1 MSDKKTEKPK
11 DKPAKQPVATEKPKP
26 AKQPVVTENANGT
39 KTYDFSQGGYVNNV
53 VMKKGEVANFKF

>member
-11 DKPAKQPVATEKPKP
+11 DKPAKQPVVAEK
-26 AKQPVVTENANGT
+26 ANGT

-53 VMKKGEVANFKF
+53 VVKKGEVANFKF

>member
-11 DKPAKQPVATEKPKP
+11 DKPAKQPVITEK
-26 AKQPVVTENANGT
+26 ANAT

-53 VMKKGEVANFKF
+53 VVKKGEVANFKF